1 MKILVTG
8 GAGFIGSHLVD
19 AYLDDG
25 HEVCVVDDFS
35 TGHETNLNP
44 KAEVFRCDLAHGDLY
59 RILETFKP
67 EVVSHH
73 AAQASVAVSVK
84 DPVFDAKVNVQGTIR
99 LLEASV
105 KAGVRKVIF
114 ASSGGTVYGFAD
126 SLPVNETAPL
136 RALSPYGITKIAGE
150 HYLDFYSHEHGL
162 DYTIFRYGN
171 VYGPRQD
178 PHGEA
183 GVVAIFCERLLKGQE
198 AVIFAT
204 EKAGDPG
211 CVRDYVYVG
220 DIVRANVTALTHGDG
235 ERLNIGTGR
244 ETTTLDIYRAIA
256 DALGMSDKEPE
267 FGDPRPGDLLRITL
281 DAGRAKERMG
291 WEAEWRLEKGIE
303 ETADYYR
310 KKSG

>member
-19 AYLDDG
+19 AYLADG
-25 HEVCVVDDFS
+25 HEVAIVDDFS
-35 TGHETNLNP
+35 TGHEENLNP
-44 KAEVFRCDLAHGDLY
+44 MAEVFRCNIAQGDLDAVLGQF
-59 RILETFKP
+59 RP

-105 KAGVRKVIF
+105 EAGVRKVIF
-114 ASSGGTVYGFAD
+114 ASSGGTVYGVAD
-126 SLPVNETAPL
+126 SLPVNEAAPL

-183 GVVAIFCERLLKGQE
+183 GVVAIFCERLLSGQG
-198 AVIFAT
+198 AVIFAA

-256 DALGMSDKEPE
+256 DALEMGEKDPQ
-267 FGDPRPGDLLRITL
+267 FGDPRPGDLLRVVL
-281 DAGRAKERMG
+281 DARRAKERIG
-291 WEAEWRLEKGIE
+291 WEAEWGLTKGIE
-303 ETADYYR
+303 ETADYYS
-310 KKSG
+310 KKTL